1 MLLVYVDGRGLVLK
15 RKRRR
20 WLRGLRGLRRASAA
34 LLRVDVV
41 VVDLAPSSFV
51 NQSIGEGPAR
61 LDQKGP
67 WLEAARGG
75 RATNGTW
82 PPVRIRRP
90 AGRRNVTPSAT
101 FAHPHDDPAAAAAA
115 AAAATAGPAGRI
127 QEAGRGEGGKVLTPH
142 RPPSAHRRTR
152 LANHAS
158 HASQT
163 TPRDD
168 QYGPLSLCSS
178 APPLPL
184 APS

>member
-1 MLLVYVDGRGLVLK
+1 MLASRLAAACGGRLL
-15 RKRRR
+15 RCCALMSSSLSSPRRP
-20 WLRGLRGLRRASAA
+20 LSTRASARG
-34 LLRVDVV
+34 LLDPIRKGRGWRPQGGQGDKRH
-41 VVDLAPSSFV
+41 LAS
-51 NQSIGEGPAR
+51 GPR
-61 LDQKGP
+61 S
-67 WLEAARGG
+67 
-75 RATNGTW
+75 
-82 PPVRIRRP
+82 RP

>member
-1 MLLVYVDGRGLVLK
+1 MLASRLAAACGGRLL
-15 RKRRR
+15 RCCALTSSSSSSSSLSSPRRP
-20 WLRGLRGLRRASAA
+20 LSTRASARG
-34 LLRVDVV
+34 LLDPIRKGRGWRPQGGQGDKRH
-41 VVDLAPSSFV
+41 LASGPHPSA
-51 NQSIGEGPAR
+51 G
-61 LDQKGP
+61 
-67 WLEAARGG
+67 
-75 RATNGTW
+75 
-82 PPVRIRRP
+82 RP
-90 AGRRNVTPSAT
+90 AQRHSFRDLRASSRRSCCCCCCCRSCYSRPGR
-101 FAHPHDDPAAAAAA
+101 PH
-115 AAAATAGPAGRI
+115 TRGR
-127 QEAGRGEGGKVLTPH
+127 RGEGGKVLTPH